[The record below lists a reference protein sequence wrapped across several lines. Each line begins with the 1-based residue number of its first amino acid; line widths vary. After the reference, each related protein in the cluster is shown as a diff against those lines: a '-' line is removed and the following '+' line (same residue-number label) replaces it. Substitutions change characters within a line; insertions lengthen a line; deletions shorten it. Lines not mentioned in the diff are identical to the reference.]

1 MARSDTGCIR
11 ITPFGSFVKACRKA
25 LLELR
30 RQRRPI
36 ARKTRKSLISLL
48 SLRSLQPELGGGWLV
63 CAAVRSSE
71 NRICCRMQPFAFKTV
86 YN

>member
-11 ITPFGSFVKACRKA
+11 ITPFGSFVKVCRKA

-48 SLRSLQPELGGGWLV
+48 SLRSLQPELRGRLARV
-63 CAAVRSSE
+63 CCGTIFGKPDLLPDAT
-71 NRICCRMQPFAFKTV
+71 ICI
-86 YN
+86 